1 MGDILV
7 QLSILDPL
15 YILFGWL
22 TRVLFQFFGNYGLAI
37 IFLTVIIR
45 GALIPLSIRSQ
56 KSMLKMQALSGKQA
70 ELQRIYGDDKEAYQ
84 EAFMK
89 MQKENGAGGLSG
101 CLLPF
106 LQLFFIWPIYRIVS
120 GPLIYLSQVSKENI
134 ASMIELGNRFGE
146 GGILGGSGRVSVDIH
161 IGLIKALN
169 ENAQFLNE
177 CIKQGFIKLDQMVD
191 LHFLGMDLTVT
202 PAWNPVTIFH
212 DPKTYVPMLIIP
224 VLVVATNIL
233 VMQMTKWLKPG
244 WKEEEEAKKRAKVNS
259 AMDGQAG
266 GKGGAEDYSQ
276 NMMKMMNWMMPI
288 LMLVTT
294 FTMPAAMGL
303 YWIISGLM
311 SIITSVIVYYL
322 FTKPYEAKKA
332 EIEAKKDAVFKK
344 SGKAKLAGVDAEVD
358 VDDKKN
364 KKKNKNKKNDIE

>member
-15 YILFGWL
+15 YVLFGWL

-224 VLVVATNIL
+224 ILVVATNIL

-259 AMDGQAG
+259 AMEGQAG

-311 SIITSVIVYYL
+311 SIVTNIIVYYM

-332 EIEAKKDAVFKK
+332 EIEAKKEAVFRK
-344 SGKAKLAGVDAEVD
+344 SGKAALAGANAGADAD
-358 VDDKKN
+358 TSKKN
-364 KKKNKNKKNDIE
+364 GKKNKN

>member
-1 MGDILV
+1 MGDFIV

-15 YILFGWL
+15 YTLFGWL
-22 TRVLFQFFGNYGLAI
+22 TRVLFNFFGNYGLAI
-37 IFLTVIIR
+37 IFLTIIIR
-45 GALIPLSIRSQ
+45 AALIPLNIRSQ

-70 ELQRIYGDDKEAYQ
+70 ELQRQYGDDKEAYQ

-134 ASMIELGNRFGE
+134 EAMINLGNRFGE
-146 GGILGGSGRVSVDIH
+146 SGIFEGRVGVDIH

-177 CIKQGFIKLDQMVD
+177 CINQGLIRLDQMID

-202 PAWNPVTIFH
+202 PAWNPFVIAK
-212 DPKTYVPMLIIP
+212 DPATYLPMLIIP
-224 VLVVATNIL
+224 VLVVVTNI
-233 VMQMTKWLKPG
+233 VMMQLTKIMKPG
-244 WKEEEEAKKRAKVNS
+244 WKEEEEAKKRAKMNP
-259 AMDGQAG
+259 ARAGQAG
-266 GKGGAEDYSQ
+266 DGKGAAEDVTQ
-276 NMMKMMNWMMPI
+276 NTMKMMNWMMPV

-311 SIITSVIVYYL
+311 SIITSVIVYYM

-344 SGKAKLAGVDAEVD
+344 SGKAALAGADGEVDAD
-358 VDDKKN
+358 ASKKN
-364 KKKNKNKKNDIE
+364 GKKKKN

>member
-1 MGDILV
+1 MGDFIV

-15 YILFGWL
+15 YTLFGWL
-22 TRVLFQFFGNYGLAI
+22 TRVLFNFFGNYGLAI

-45 GALIPLSIRSQ
+45 GALIPLNIRSQ

-70 ELQRIYGDDKEAYQ
+70 ELQRQYGDNKEAYQ
-84 EAFMK
+84 EALMK

-106 LQLFFIWPIYRIVS
+106 LQLFIIWPIYRIVS
-120 GPLIYLSQVSKENI
+120 GPLIYLSRVSKDNI
-134 ASMIELGNRFGE
+134 QSMIDLGNRFGE
-146 GGILGGSGRVSVDIH
+146 NGIFDGRISAEIH

-177 CIKQGFIKLDQMVD
+177 CINRGFIKLDQMID
-191 LHFLGMDLTVT
+191 LHFLGLDLTVT
-202 PAWNPVTIFH
+202 PAWNPFEIAK
-212 DPKTYVPMLIIP
+212 DPKTYLPMLIIP
-224 VLVVATNIL
+224 VLVVLTNIV
-233 VMQMTKWLKPG
+233 VMQLSKVMKPG
-244 WKEEEEAKKRAKVNS
+244 WKEEEEAKKRAKKNP
-259 AMDGQAG
+259 ARAGQAG
-266 GKGGAEDYSQ
+266 DGKGGAEDYTQTS
-276 NMMKMMNWMMPI
+276 MKMMNWMMPI

-303 YWIISGLM
+303 YWVISGLM
-311 SIITSVIVYYL
+311 SIITSVIVYYM

-344 SGKAKLAGVDAEVD
+344 SAKAALAGSNGEAKAQVSG
-358 VDDKKN
+358 KN
-364 KKKNKNKKNDIE
+364 GKKKNN

>member
-1 MGDILV
+1 MGDIFV

-15 YILFGWL
+15 YTLFGWL
-22 TRVLFQFFGNYGLAI
+22 VRVLFQFFGNYGLAI
-37 IFLTVIIR
+37 IFLTIIIR
-45 GALIPLSIRSQ
+45 GALIPLNVKSQ

-70 ELQRIYGDDKEAYQ
+70 ELQRLYGDDKEAYQ

-101 CLLPF
+101 CLLPILSIF
-106 LQLFFIWPIYRIVS
+106 IIWPIYRIVS

-146 GGILGGSGRVSVDIH
+146 GGILARGVSPEIH

-169 ENAQFLNE
+169 ENSQFLNE
-177 CIKQGFIKLDQMVD
+177 CIKQGFFKMDQMVD

-202 PAWNPVTIFH
+202 PAWNPVTIAH
-212 DPKTYVPMLIIP
+212 DPKTYLPMLIIP
-224 VLVVATNIL
+224 VLVVVTNIL
-233 VMQMTKWLKPG
+233 VMQMSKMLKPG
-244 WKEEEEAKKRAKVNS
+244 WKEEEEAKKRAKMNP
-259 AMDGQAG
+259 ARAGQAG
-266 GKGGAEDYSQ
+266 DTKGGAEDYAQQS
-276 NMMKMMNWMMPI
+276 MKMMNWMMPI

-294 FTMPAAMGL
+294 FTMPAAMGI
-303 YWIISGLM
+303 YWIMSGLM
-311 SIITSVIVYYL
+311 GILTSVIVYFM

-344 SGKAKLAGVDAEVD
+344 SGKAALAGVDGEAKAAAS
-358 VDDKKN
+358 KKN
-364 KKKNKNKKNDIE
+364 GKKKKN

>member
-1 MGDILV
+1 MGDIFV

-15 YILFGWL
+15 YTLFGWL
-22 TRVLFQFFGNYGLAI
+22 VRVLFQFFGNYGLAI
-37 IFLTVIIR
+37 IFLTIIIR
-45 GALIPLSIRSQ
+45 GALIPLSVRSQ

-70 ELQRIYGDDKEAYQ
+70 ELQRLYGDDKEAYQ

-146 GGILGGSGRVSVDIH
+146 GGGILGKGVSVEIH

-177 CIKQGFIKLDQMVD
+177 CIKNGFIKLDQMVD

-224 VLVVATNIL
+224 VLVVATNII
-233 VMQMTKWLKPG
+233 VMQMSKMMKPG
-244 WKEEEEAKKRAKVNS
+244 WKEEEEAKKRAKLNK
-259 AMDGQAG
+259 AMEGQVG
-266 GKGGAEDYSQ
+266 DSKGGAEDYAQQS
-276 NMMKMMNWMMPI
+276 MKMMNWMMPI

-294 FTMPAAMGL
+294 FAMPAAMGL

-311 SIITSVIVYYL
+311 SIVTNIFVYYM
-322 FTKPYEAKKA
+322 FTKPYEVKKA

-344 SGKAKLAGVDAEVD
+344 SGKNKLAAAADSEVAIAEGAS
-358 VDDKKN
+358 KKN
-364 KKKNKNKKNDIE
+364 SKKKKD

>member
-1 MGDILV
+1 MGDIIV

-15 YILFGWL
+15 YTLFGWL
-22 TRVLFQFFGNYGLAI
+22 TRVLFNFFGNYGLAI

-45 GALIPLSIRSQ
+45 GALIPLNIKSQ

-70 ELQRIYGDDKEAYQ
+70 ELQRQYGDNKEAYQ
-84 EAFMK
+84 EALMK

-134 ASMIELGNRFGE
+134 QSMINLGSRFGE
-146 GGILGGSGRVSVDIH
+146 NGIFDGRVSVDIH

-169 ENAQFLNE
+169 ENAQFLKE
-177 CIKQGFIKLDQMVD
+177 CINQGFFRLDQMID

-202 PAWNPVTIFH
+202 PAWNPIEIAK
-212 DPKTYVPMLIIP
+212 DPRTYIPMLIIP
-224 VLVVATNIL
+224 VLVVLVNIAT
-233 VMQMTKWLKPG
+233 MQLSKIMKPG
-244 WKEEEEAKKRAKVNS
+244 WKEEEEAKKRAKMNP
-259 AMDGQAG
+259 ARAGQAG
-266 GKGGAEDYSQ
+266 DGKSATEDVAQ
-276 NMMKMMNWMMPI
+276 NSMKMMNWMMPI

-311 SIITSVIVYYL
+311 SILTSVIVYFM
-322 FTKPYEAKKA
+322 FTKPYEVKKA

-344 SGKAKLAGVDAEVD
+344 SAKAALAGADGEVKTD
-358 VDDKKN
+358 SSKKN
-364 KKKNKNKKNDIE
+364 GKKKKN

>member
-1 MGDILV
+1 MGDIIF

-15 YILFGWL
+15 YTLFGWL
-22 TRVLFQFFGNYGLAI
+22 TRVLFNFFGNYGLAI
-37 IFLTVIIR
+37 IFLTIIIR
-45 GALIPLSIRSQ
+45 GALIPLNIRSQ

-70 ELQRIYGDDKEAYQ
+70 ELQRQYGDDKEAYQ
-84 EAFMK
+84 EAFMQ

-120 GPLIYLSQVSKENI
+120 GPLIYLSQVSKDNI
-134 ASMIELGNRFGE
+134 EAMINLGNRFGE
-146 GGILGGSGRVSVDIH
+146 NGIFEGRVGVDIH

-169 ENAQFLNE
+169 ENAQFLKE
-177 CIKQGFIKLDQMVD
+177 CIDQGLIRLDQMID

-202 PAWNPVTIFH
+202 PAWNPFEIAK
-212 DPKTYVPMLIIP
+212 DPKTYLPMLLIPIIV
-224 VLVVATNIL
+224 VLVNIAT
-233 VMQMTKWLKPG
+233 MQLTKIMKPG
-244 WKEEEEAKKRAKVNS
+244 WKEEEEAKKRAKKNP
-259 AMDGQAG
+259 ARAGQAG
-266 GKGGAEDYSQ
+266 DGKGAEDMAQ
-276 NMMKMMNWMMPI
+276 NSMKMMNWMMPV

-311 SIITSVIVYYL
+311 SIITSVIVYFM

-344 SGKAKLAGVDAEVD
+344 GGKAALAGVDAD
-358 VDDKKN
+358 VKAEGSKKN
-364 KKKNKNKKNDIE
+364 GKKKKN

>member
-1 MGDILV
+1 MGDIIV

-15 YILFGWL
+15 YFAFGWL
-22 TRVLFQFFGNYGLAI
+22 ERVLFQFFGNYGLAI

-45 GALIPLSIRSQ
+45 GALIPLNVKSQ

-70 ELQRIYGDDKEAYQ
+70 ELQRIYGDDKEGYQ

-101 CLLPF
+101 CLLPL
-106 LQLFFIWPIYRIVS
+106 LQVFIIWPIYRIVS

-134 ASMIELGNRFGE
+134 LSMIDLGSRMGE
-146 GGILGGSGRVSVDIH
+146 GGILAKGVTPEFH

-177 CIKQGFIKLDQMVD
+177 CIHQGFIKIEQMVD
-191 LHFLGMDLTVT
+191 LHFLGMDLSVT
-202 PAWNPVTIFH
+202 PAWNPVVIAR

-224 VLVVATNIL
+224 VLVVAINIV
-233 VMQMTKWLKPG
+233 VMQMSKMLKPG
-244 WKEEEEAKKRAKVNS
+244 WKEEEEAKKRAKVNK
-259 AMDGQAG
+259 AMEGQNS
-266 GKGGAEDYSQ
+266 KGGAEDYSQ
-276 NMMKMMNWMMPI
+276 NMMKIMNWTMPI
-288 LMLVTT
+288 LMLWTT
-294 FTMPAAMGL
+294 FTMPAAMGI

-311 SIITSVIVYYL
+311 TIITNIIVYFM
-322 FTKPYEAKKA
+322 FTKPYEVKKA

-344 SGKAKLAGVDAEVD
+344 SGKAQLAGVNAD
-358 VDDKKN
+358 VDAKASKKN
-364 KKKNKNKKNDIE
+364 GKKNKN

>member
-1 MGDILV
+1 MGDFIV

-15 YILFGWL
+15 YTLFGWL
-22 TRVLFQFFGNYGLAI
+22 TRVLYDFFGNYGLAI

-45 GALIPLSIRSQ
+45 GALIPLNIRSQ

-70 ELQRIYGDDKEAYQ
+70 ELQRQYGDDKEGYQ

-89 MQKENGAGGLSG
+89 LQKENGAGGLSG

-134 ASMIELGNRFGE
+134 QNMIDLGNQMGE
-146 GGILGGSGRVSVDIH
+146 GGIFDGRMTAEIH
-161 IGLIKALN
+161 INLIKALN
-169 ENAQFLNE
+169 ENAQFLSE
-177 CIKQGFIKLDQMVD
+177 CINRGYFKVSQMID
-191 LHFLGMDLTVT
+191 LHFLGMDLSVT
-202 PAWNPVTIFH
+202 PAWNPKVIIS

-224 VLVVATNIL
+224 ILVVVVNIV
-233 VMQMTKWLKPG
+233 VMQLTKIMKPG
-244 WKEEEEAKKRAKVNS
+244 WKEEEEAKKRAKKNP
-259 AMDGQAG
+259 ARAGQAG
-266 GKGGAEDYSQ
+266 DGKGAEDMAQ
-276 NMMKMMNWMMPI
+276 NSMKMMNWMMPV

-311 SIITSVIVYYL
+311 SIITSVIVYFM

-344 SGKAKLAGVDAEVD
+344 GGKAALAGVDAD
-358 VDDKKN
+358 VKAEGSKKN
-364 KKKNKNKKNDIE
+364 GKKKKN

>member
-1 MGDILV
+1 MGDFIV

-15 YILFGWL
+15 YTLFGWL
-22 TRVLFQFFGNYGLAI
+22 TRVLYDFFGNYGLAI

-45 GALIPLSIRSQ
+45 GALIPLNIRSQ

-70 ELQRIYGDDKEAYQ
+70 ELQRQYGDDKEGYQ

-89 MQKENGAGGLSG
+89 LQKENGAGGLSG

-106 LQLFFIWPIYRIVS
+106 LQLFFIWPISRIVS
-120 GPLIYLSQVSKENI
+120 GPLIYLSQVSKDNVQ
-134 ASMIELGNRFGE
+134 SMIDLGNRFG
-146 GGILGGSGRVSVDIH
+146 GTGLFDGRISVDIH

-169 ENAQFLNE
+169 ENAQFLKE
-177 CIKQGFIKLDQMVD
+177 CIDQGLIRLDQMVD

-202 PAWNPVTIFH
+202 PAWNPFEIAK
-212 DPKTYVPMLIIP
+212 DPKTYLPMLLIPIIV
-224 VLVVATNIL
+224 VLVNIAT
-233 VMQMTKWLKPG
+233 MQLTKIMKPG
-244 WKEEEEAKKRAKVNS
+244 WKEEEEAKKRAKKNP
-259 AMDGQAG
+259 ARAGQAG
-266 GKGGAEDYSQ
+266 DGKGAEDMAQ
-276 NMMKMMNWMMPI
+276 NSMKMMNWMMPV

-311 SIITSVIVYYL
+311 SIITSVIVYFM

-344 SGKAKLAGVDAEVD
+344 GGKAALAGVDAD
-358 VDDKKN
+358 VKAEGSKKN
-364 KKKNKNKKNDIE
+364 GKKKKN

>member
-1 MGDILV
+1 MGDIFV

-15 YILFGWL
+15 YTLFGWL
-22 TRVLFQFFGNYGLAI
+22 VRVLFQFFGNYGLAI
-37 IFLTVIIR
+37 IFLTIIIR
-45 GALIPLSIRSQ
+45 GALIPLSVRSQ

-70 ELQRIYGDDKEAYQ
+70 ELQRMYGDDKEAYQ

-120 GPLIYLSQVSKENI
+120 GPLIYLSQVSKDNI
-134 ASMIELGNRFGE
+134 ASMIELGSRFGE
-146 GGILGGSGRVSVDIH
+146 GGIVGKGVSVEIH

-177 CIKQGFIKLDQMVD
+177 CIKNGFIKLDQMVD

-202 PAWNPVTIFH
+202 PAWNPVTIAH
-212 DPKTYVPMLIIP
+212 NPKTYVPMLIIP
-224 VLVVATNIL
+224 ILVVATNIV
-233 VMQMTKWLKPG
+233 VMQMSKMMKPG
-244 WKEEEEAKKRAKVNS
+244 WKEEEEAKKRAKLNK
-259 AMDGQAG
+259 AMEGQVG
-266 GKGGAEDYSQ
+266 DSKGGAEDYAQQS
-276 NMMKMMNWMMPI
+276 MKMMNWMMPI

-294 FTMPAAMGL
+294 FAMPAAMGL

-311 SIITSVIVYYL
+311 SIVTNIIVYYM

-344 SGKAKLAGVDAEVD
+344 SGKNKLAGAADAEVAIAEAAS
-358 VDDKKN
+358 KKN
-364 KKKNKNKKNDIE
+364 GKKKND

>member
-1 MGDILV
+1 MGDIIV

-15 YILFGWL
+15 YTLFGWL

-45 GALIPLSIRSQ
+45 GALIPLNISSQ

-70 ELQRIYGDDKEAYQ
+70 ELQRMYGDNKEKYQ
-84 EAFMK
+84 EELMK

-106 LQLFFIWPIYRIVS
+106 LQLFIIWPIYRIVS
-120 GPLIYLSQVSKENI
+120 GPLIYLSKVSKENI
-134 ASMIELGNRFGE
+134 QAMIDLGSRMGD
-146 GGILGGSGRVSVDIH
+146 GGIFDGRMSPEIH
-161 IGLIKALN
+161 INLIKALN

-177 CIKQGFIKLDQMVD
+177 CINQGFIKLNQLID

-202 PAWNPVTIFH
+202 PAWNPRTIIS
-212 DPKTYVPMLIIP
+212 DPKTYIPMLIIP
-224 VLVVATNIL
+224 ILVVIVNI
-233 VMQMTKWLKPG
+233 VMMQLTKIMKPG
-244 WKEEEEAKKRAKVNS
+244 WKEEEEAKKRAKMNPARAGQGDKSSADDITQNS
-259 AMDGQAG
+259 
-266 GKGGAEDYSQ
+266 
-276 NMMKMMNWMMPI
+276 MKMMNWMMPI

-294 FTMPAAMGL
+294 FTMPAAMGI

-311 SIITSVIVYYL
+311 SIITSVIVYYM

-344 SGKAKLAGVDAEVD
+344 SGKAKLAGVDGGVD
-358 VDDKKN
+358 ADSGKKN
-364 KKKNKNKKNDIE
+364 GKKKKN

>member
-1 MGDILV
+1 MGDIIV
-7 QLSILDPL
+7 QLSLLDPL
-15 YILFGWL
+15 YVLFGWL

-134 ASMIELGNRFGE
+134 ASMIDLGNRFGE
-146 GGILGGSGRVSVDIH
+146 SGILGGSGKVSVDIH

-202 PAWNPVTIFH
+202 PAWNPVTIIH

-244 WKEEEEAKKRAKVNS
+244 WKEEEEAKKRAKLNK
-259 AMDGQAG
+259 AMTDPNA
-266 GKGGAEDYSQ
+266 KGGAEDYSQ
-276 NMMKMMNWMMPI
+276 NMMKMMNWMMPA

-311 SIITSVIVYYL
+311 SIVTNIIVYYM

-332 EIEAKKDAVFKK
+332 EIEAKKQAVFKK
-344 SGKAKLAGVDAEVD
+344 SGKAALAAANAGADAD
-358 VDDKKN
+358 TSKKN
-364 KKKNKNKKNDIE
+364 GKKNKN

>member
-15 YILFGWL
+15 YTLFGWL
-22 TRVLFQFFGNYGLAI
+22 VRVLFQFFGNYGLAI
-37 IFLTVIIR
+37 IFLTIIIR
-45 GALIPLSIRSQ
+45 GALIPLNVKSQ

-70 ELQRIYGDDKEAYQ
+70 ELQRLYGDDKEAYQ

-101 CLLPF
+101 CRLPILSIF
-106 LQLFFIWPIYRIVS
+106 IIWPIYRIVS

-134 ASMIELGNRFGE
+134 ASMIDLGTRMGE
-146 GGILGGSGRVSVDIH
+146 GGILGRGVSPEIH

-177 CIKQGFIKLDQMVD
+177 CINQGFFKMDQMVD

-202 PAWNPVTIFH
+202 PAFNPVTIAH
-212 DPKTYVPMLIIP
+212 DPKTYLPMLIIP
-224 VLVVATNIL
+224 ILVVATNVI
-233 VMQMTKWLKPG
+233 VMQMSKMLKPG
-244 WKEEEEAKKRAKVNS
+244 WKEEEEAKKRAKVNK
-259 AMDGQAG
+259 AMSGQAG
-266 GKGGAEDYSQ
+266 DNKGGAEDYAQQS
-276 NMMKMMNWMMPI
+276 MKMMNWMMPI

-311 SIITSVIVYYL
+311 SIVTNIIVYYM

-344 SGKAKLAGVDAEVD
+344 GGKAKLAGINAEVD
-358 VDDKKN
+358 TGKGK
-364 KKKNKNKKNDIE
+364 KKKNGKKNDIE

>member
-1 MGDILV
+1 MGDIIV

-15 YILFGWL
+15 YYVFGWL
-22 TRVLFQFFGNYGLAI
+22 TRILFQFFGNYGLAI
-37 IFLTVIIR
+37 IFLTIIIR
-45 GALIPLSIRSQ
+45 GALIPLNISSQ

-70 ELQRIYGDDKEAYQ
+70 ELQRMYGDDKEAYQ

-120 GPLIYLSQVSKENI
+120 GPLYYLSQVSKDNI
-134 ASMIELGNRFGE
+134 NAMIDLGTRFGE
-146 GGILGGSGRVSVDIH
+146 SGILQNGVKFDNH
-161 IGLIKALN
+161 IILIKALN

-177 CIKQGFIKLDQMVD
+177 CINKGLIKLDQMID

-202 PAWNPVTIFH
+202 PAWNPRVIMS
-212 DPKTYVPMLIIP
+212 DPKTYLPMLIIP
-224 VLVVATNIL
+224 LLVVITNIV
-233 VMQMTKWLKPG
+233 VMQLSKIMKPG
-244 WKEEEEAKKRAKVNS
+244 WKEEEEAKKRAKMNP
-259 AMDGQAG
+259 ARAGQAG
-266 GKGGAEDYSQ
+266 DGKSATEDYAQ
-276 NMMKMMNWMMPI
+276 NSMKMMNWMMPV

-294 FTMPAAMGL
+294 FAMPAAMGL
-303 YWIISGLM
+303 YWIVSGIM
-311 SIITSVIVYYL
+311 SIITSVIVYFM

-344 SGKAKLAGVDAEVD
+344 NGKAALAGAGSAD
-358 VDDKKN
+358 VANDSSKKN
-364 KKKNKNKKNDIE
+364 KKKKN

>member
-1 MGDILV
+1 MGDIIV
-7 QLSILDPL
+7 QLSLLDPL
-15 YILFGWL
+15 YVLFGWL

-120 GPLIYLSQVSKENI
+120 GPLIYLSQVSKESI
-134 ASMIELGNRFGE
+134 ASMIDLGNRFGE
-146 GGILGGSGRVSVDIH
+146 GGILGGSGKVSVDIH

-202 PAWNPVTIFH
+202 PAWNPVTIIH
-212 DPKTYVPMLIIP
+212 DPKTYLPMLIIP

-244 WKEEEEAKKRAKVNS
+244 WKEEEEAKKRAKLNS
-259 AMDGQAG
+259 AMGDQAN
-266 GKGGAEDYSQ
+266 KGGAEDYSQ

-311 SIITSVIVYYL
+311 SIVTNIIVYYM

-332 EIEAKKDAVFKK
+332 EIEAKKQAVFKK
-344 SGKAKLAGVDAEVD
+344 SGKAALAAANAGADAATS
-358 VDDKKN
+358 KKN
-364 KKKNKNKKNDIE
+364 GKKKKN

>member
-1 MGDILV
+1 MGDIFV

-15 YILFGWL
+15 YTLFGWL
-22 TRVLFQFFGNYGLAI
+22 VRVLFQFFGNYGLAI
-37 IFLTVIIR
+37 IFLTIIIR
-45 GALIPLSIRSQ
+45 GALIPLSVRSQ

-70 ELQRIYGDDKEAYQ
+70 ELQRLYGDDKEAYQ

-146 GGILGGSGRVSVDIH
+146 GGGILGKGVSVEIH

-177 CIKQGFIKLDQMVD
+177 CIKNGFIKLDQMVD

-202 PAWNPVTIFH
+202 PAWNPATIFH

-224 VLVVATNIL
+224 VLVVATNII
-233 VMQMTKWLKPG
+233 VMQMSKMMKPG
-244 WKEEEEAKKRAKVNS
+244 WKEEEEAKKRAKLNK
-259 AMDGQAG
+259 AMEGQVG
-266 GKGGAEDYSQ
+266 DSKGGAEDYAQQS
-276 NMMKMMNWMMPI
+276 MKMMNWMMPI

-294 FTMPAAMGL
+294 FAMPAAMGL

-311 SIITSVIVYYL
+311 SIVTNIFVYYM
-322 FTKPYEAKKA
+322 FTKPYEVKKA

-344 SGKAKLAGVDAEVD
+344 SGKNKLAAAADSEVAIAEGTS
-358 VDDKKN
+358 KKN
-364 KKKNKNKKNDIE
+364 SKKKKD